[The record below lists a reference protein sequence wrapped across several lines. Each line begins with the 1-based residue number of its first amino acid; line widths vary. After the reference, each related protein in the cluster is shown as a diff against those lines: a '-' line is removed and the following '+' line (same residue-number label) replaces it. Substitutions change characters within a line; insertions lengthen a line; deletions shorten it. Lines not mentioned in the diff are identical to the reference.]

1 MTKCCSHIDEKGYQK
16 FWLHQI
22 NPLHR
27 WNSHNFSSFYKQN
40 KNVQKQ
46 NTRKQQPRTKSK
58 RRPNQWRTRK
68 KRNKGKN
75 KILKCV
81 CASLPYRRAFKKG
94 NDNNTNPPNPI
105 EYARYSCKKKFVNRQ
120 KHKTKQSQV

>member
-1 MTKCCSHIDEKGYQK
+1 MCKNKTLANNNQEPS
-16 FWLHQI
+16 
-22 NPLHR
+22 
-27 WNSHNFSSFYKQN
+27 QN
-40 KNVQKQ
+40 EDQTNGEQE
-46 NTRKQQPRTKSK
+46 
-58 RRPNQWRTRK
+58 K